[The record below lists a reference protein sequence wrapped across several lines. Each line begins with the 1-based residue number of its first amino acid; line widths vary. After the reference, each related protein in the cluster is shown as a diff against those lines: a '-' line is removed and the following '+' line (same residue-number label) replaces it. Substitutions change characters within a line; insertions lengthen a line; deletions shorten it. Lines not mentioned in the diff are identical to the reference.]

1 MLEARKEKEPTK
13 AEALK
18 KAQAWQTLNKVL
30 VQTNAKFMNSLAS
43 ILTERQVQHSQLK
56 EKLDKGE
63 GTEEENAQYLFMGG
77 YIQCLKDILKV
88 KEENV

>member
-18 KAQAWQTLNKVL
+18 KAQAWETLNKVL
-30 VQTNAKFMNSLAS
+30 VQTNAKFMNSLANT
-43 ILTERQVQHSQLK
+43 LTERQAQHAQLK

-63 GTEEENAQYLFMGG
+63 GTEEENAEYLFLGG
-77 YIQCLKDILKV
+77 YIQCLQDILGIK
-88 KEENV
+88 